1 MKLLV
6 IEDNRSLADSLK
18 RHLGKTFVVDICRNA
33 QDGLKQAF
41 SGNHDLILLDLHL
54 PDGNGLDICRNL
66 RAAAIATPIIILSA
80 AGDIP
85 SRVTLLNAGADD
97 YVTKPFSIAEL
108 RARLNALLRR
118 APNATGEGVIKVQDL
133 IIDPGRR
140 QVSRAGVHIV
150 LRRKEFDILEF
161 LVRHRGKAVSRANIV
176 DHAWDTGKETWHN
189 TVDVH
194 IKHIRD
200 KVDRP
205 FAKPLI
211 KTAYGIGYMIDDV

>member
-1 MKLLV
+1 MKLLL

-18 RHLGKTFVVDICRNA
+18 RHLSKVFVVDVCRTA
-33 QDGLKQAF
+33 EEGLRQ
-41 SGNHDLILLDLHL
+41 GTQGGHDIVILDLHL
-54 PDGNGLDICRNL
+54 PDGSGFDICQSL
-66 RAAAIATPIIILSA
+66 RAAGLAIPILILTAAT
-80 AGDIP
+80 DIP
-85 SRVTLLNAGADD
+85 SRVALLNAGADD

-118 APNATGEGVIKVQDL
+118 APSMTSSSLLQIDDL
-133 IIDPGRR
+133 IVDPARR
-140 QVSRAGVHIV
+140 QVKRGGRAIE

-161 LVRHRGKAVSRANIV
+161 LLRHRGEAVSRSHIV

-194 IKHIRD
+194 IKHLRD
-200 KVDRP
+200 KVDKP
-205 FAKPLI
+205 FKKQLI

>member
-1 MKLLV
+1 MKLLI

-18 RHLGKTFVVDICRNA
+18 RHLGKTFVVDVCRNA
-33 QDGLKQAF
+33 SDGVKQAT
-41 SGNHDLILLDLHL
+41 SGNHDVIILDLHL
-54 PDGNGLDICRNL
+54 PDGNGLDICQTL
-66 RAAAIATPIIILSA
+66 RGDAITTPILILTA
-80 AGDIP
+80 ATDIP

-97 YVTKPFSIAEL
+97 YVTKPFSVAEL

-118 APNATGEGVIKVQDL
+118 SPSTTGEAVLKVQDL
-133 IIDPGRR
+133 IVDPSKRR
-140 QVSRAGVHIV
+140 VVRAGVPIE

-176 DHAWDTGKETWHN
+176 DHAWTTGKETWHN

-205 FAKPLI
+205 FPKHLI